1 MKLAPYVYHDPRKAF
16 ARACELSSKHSF
28 GYEVVRTGRDLFV
41 VTPFGGELRRG
52 EKSIAIFDRGRRQ

>member
-1 MKLAPYVYHDPRKAF
+1 MRCQPVSFHDCRKAF
-16 ARACELSSKHSF
+16 ARAAELSSKHSF
-28 GYEVVRTGRDLFV
+28 GYEVIRTGRDLFV